1 MSSGAVA
8 GDQPANV
15 VFSNFVSARSM
26 RIGLEAL
33 GESLSASGAPGPLV
47 TDLGRQPRPGDRL
60 FFTDEHGLG
69 RYLGR
74 EGFHFHP
81 VRMPWPL
88 DDKLAFAEA
97 VKDAGGDPVP
107 FRRLDEL
114 AAQSVYPVILKGRHS
129 WVDGRP
135 HPRGALCTS
144 RGEVESAL
152 RRYAAEGYPPEGF
165 YLQAWLP
172 DGVTNC
178 WSVAGW
184 YDAAQ
189 PGHALML
196 VTQKLA
202 ATRGGLGYALLV
214 GRMEDPAGL
223 VPRTAELLQRV
234 GYTGP
239 FELEFLRDERAGSF
253 HELELNPR
261 FWLQHS
267 LLGAPAS
274 HSLLRRYLGLPV
286 EGNGLPRGRVL
297 WVSGIGLVMSTIR
310 PFRAESRRVRRLIAQ
325 WRRSGAEILVDPP
338 LPVAARLLAEDVL
351 RRLGRRR

>member
-1 MSSGAVA
+1 
-8 GDQPANV
+8 
-15 VFSNFVSARSM
+15 M

-33 GESLSASGAPGPLV
+33 GETLHASGAPGFLV
-47 TDLGRQPRPGDRL
+47 ADLGREPRLGDRL

-69 RYLGR
+69 RYLGS
-74 EGFHFHP
+74 EGFRFHP
-81 VRMPWPL
+81 QQMPWPL

-97 VKDAGGDPVP
+97 VQDAGGDPVP
-107 FRRLDEL
+107 FRRLEDL
-114 AAQSVYPVILKGRHS
+114 ASQSAYPVILKGRRS
-129 WVDGRP
+129 WVGGQP
-135 HPRGALCTS
+135 HPRGARCAS
-144 RGEVESAL
+144 RAEVESAL
-152 RRYAAEGYPPEGF
+152 ARYSAEGYPPEGF

-184 YDAAQ
+184 YDAAE
-189 PGHALML
+189 PAHALML

-214 GRMEDPAGL
+214 GRMADPAGL
-223 VPRTAELLQRV
+223 VPRTAALLQRV
-234 GYTGP
+234 RYTGP
-239 FELEFLRDERAGSF
+239 FELEFLCDADTGRF
-253 HELELNPR
+253 HELEFNPR

-274 HSLLRRYLGLPV
+274 YSLLRRYLGLPV
-286 EGNGLPRGRVL
+286 AGDGLPRGRVL

-310 PFRAESRRVRRLIAQ
+310 PFREESRRLRRLLAQ
-325 WRRSGAEILVDPP
+325 WRRSGAEVLVDPP
-338 LPVAARLLAEDVL
+338 FPVAARLLVEDGL